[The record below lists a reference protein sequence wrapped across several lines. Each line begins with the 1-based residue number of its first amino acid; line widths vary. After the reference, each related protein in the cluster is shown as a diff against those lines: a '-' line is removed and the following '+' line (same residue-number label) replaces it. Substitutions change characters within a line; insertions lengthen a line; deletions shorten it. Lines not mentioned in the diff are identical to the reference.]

1 MRETW
6 TLALDLLDE
15 AKLFY
20 ARSLIPNTRPVD
32 AIKVSIYLKQGRLSN
47 AQEWVREHGFSVDD
61 DLSYLREFE
70 HITLARVLLT
80 EYQINR
86 KERIIQDALSLLK
99 RLLKA
104 AEDQRRMG
112 SILEILIVT
121 ALAYHALGSTSQ
133 AFASLE
139 RALTLARPE
148 GYARIFVGESQPMQA
163 LLLDFR
169 VSNEK
174 QSRDNDHELTG
185 YIDKLLSAFTQ
196 PKDIQQS
203 KLIEPLSKRELE
215 ILRLIA
221 QGLSNCEISKRL
233 FLALNTVKGHNQI
246 IFSKL
251 QVQRRTE
258 AVARARELD
267 LL

>member
-1 MRETW
+1 
-6 TLALDLLDE
+6 LLDD
-15 AKLFY
+15 AQRFY
-20 ARSLIPNTRPVD
+20 ARSLIPYTRPID
-32 AIKVSIYLKQGRLSN
+32 ALRVSIYLKQGRLSN

-61 DLSYLREFE
+61 DLSYLHEFE
-70 HITLARVLLT
+70 HIALARVLLA
-80 EYQINR
+80 EYQVNR

-104 AEDQRRMG
+104 AEDQKRIG

-121 ALAYHALGSTSQ
+121 ALAYHAHGSTSQ

-148 GYARIFVGESQPMQA
+148 GYARIFVGEGHPMQA
-163 LLLDFR
+163 LLMDFR
-169 VSNEK
+169 ASNEK
-174 QSRDNDHELTG
+174 QPRGNDRELPG
-185 YIDKLLSAFTQ
+185 YVDKLLSAFTQ
-196 PKDIQQS
+196 PKDMQQS

-221 QGLSNCEISKRL
+221 QGLSNREISKRL

-246 IFSKL
+246 IFNKL

-258 AVARARELD
+258 AVACARELD